1 MLTSNETFAEKETG
15 RIEAFS
21 DGVFAIAITLLVLDI
36 KVPRELPES
45 ARLIDAL
52 LAQWPAYF
60 AFVPSFATI
69 GIMWINHHRLFN
81 LIKRSDQMLLVLNG
95 LLLLGITF
103 VPFPTALVAEYIGHP
118 DERVAALVYNGTF
131 VVTAILFNVLW
142 HYAAY
147 KNRLLDPRSDPRAV
161 QSITRQYAFGP
172 LIYLVAFGLAFF
184 SATASLVMNMLLALS
199 FAIPGRMPRSVDSTH
214 GGAND

>member
-1 MLTSNETFAEKETG
+1 MVTSNETFAEKETG

-45 ARLIDAL
+45 AQLLDAL

-60 AFVPSFATI
+60 AFVTSFATI

-184 SATASLVMNMLLALS
+184 SATASLALNMLLALF
-199 FAIPGRMPRSVDSTH
+199 FALPGRMSRSVSATQ

>member
-1 MLTSNETFAEKETG
+1 MLTSKETFAEKETG

-45 ARLIDAL
+45 TRLLDAL
-52 LAQWPAYF
+52 LAQWPVYF
-60 AFVPSFATI
+60 AFVTSFAII

-118 DERVAALVYNGTF
+118 DERVAAMVYNGTF
-131 VVTAILFNVLW
+131 VVTAILFNLLW
-142 HYAAY
+142 HYAAD
-147 KNRLLDPRSDPRAV
+147 KNRLLDPRSDPREV
-161 QSITRQYAFGP
+161 QSITRQYALGP
-172 LIYLVAFGLAFF
+172 VIYLAAFGLAFF
-184 SATASLVMNMLLALS
+184 SATASLALNMLLALS
-199 FAIPGRMPRSVDSTH
+199 FAIPGLMSRSVSSTQ
-214 GGAND
+214 GGTND